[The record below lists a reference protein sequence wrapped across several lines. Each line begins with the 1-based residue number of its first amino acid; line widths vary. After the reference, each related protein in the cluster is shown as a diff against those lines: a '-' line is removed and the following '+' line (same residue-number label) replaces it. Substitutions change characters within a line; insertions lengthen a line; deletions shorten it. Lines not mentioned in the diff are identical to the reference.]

1 MESSTTEKT
10 QLEEVK
16 ESLKEKEDMKEI
28 KKLAETGGQDE
39 SKMTENAKKIY
50 LLIKTMTAMK
60 LTRDDHQ
67 PAEVLERLFLGSIGA
82 AFNKESLERN

>member
-16 ESLKEKEDMKEI
+16 GSVKEKEDMKEI

-60 LTRDDHQ
+60 LTRDDH
-67 PAEVLERLFLGSIGA
+67 
-82 AFNKESLERN
+82 

>member
-16 ESLKEKEDMKEI
+16 GSLKEKEDMKEI

-60 LTRDDHQ
+60 LTRDDH
-67 PAEVLERLFLGSIGA
+67 
-82 AFNKESLERN
+82 

>member
-1 MESSTTEKT
+1 
-10 QLEEVK
+10 
-16 ESLKEKEDMKEI
+16 MKEI

-60 LTRDDHQ
+60 LTRDDH
-67 PAEVLERLFLGSIGA
+67 
-82 AFNKESLERN
+82 